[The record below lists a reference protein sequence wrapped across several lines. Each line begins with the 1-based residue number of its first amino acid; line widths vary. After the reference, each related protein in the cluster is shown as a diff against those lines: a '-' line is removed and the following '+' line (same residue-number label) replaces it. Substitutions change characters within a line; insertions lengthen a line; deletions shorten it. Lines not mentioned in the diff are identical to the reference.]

1 MVTYFLIRND
11 HVKLD
16 IITEENKELG
26 ADIQGVTLQE
36 ETKSNGE
43 TKEQKTEGPDKRT
56 HGDQMSAV
64 CNIL

>member
-16 IITEENKELG
+16 TITEENKELG
-26 ADIQGVTLQE
+26 ADIQAVTLQE

-43 TKEQKTEGPDKRT
+43 TKVPKTESSDKQT